1 MNDFSYR
8 RKININIVINAE
20 TKDKNLNFSDL
31 KVITNVTIHNIKITK
46 SLNKKS
52 LLIGGIEE
60 FIYPN
65 LYVRYNGFI
74 RAISVKKTMAASI
87 PIFFEFFPLLKYSK
101 PVLTTKISPRYKSKY
116 SKTFTAIG
124 IFPKKIRSTF

>member
-1 MNDFSYR
+1 MNDFRYR
-8 RKININIVINAE
+8 RRTKTNTVINAE

-65 LYVRYNGFI
+65 L
-74 RAISVKKTMAASI
+74 
-87 PIFFEFFPLLKYSK
+87 
-101 PVLTTKISPRYKSKY
+101 
-116 SKTFTAIG
+116 
-124 IFPKKIRSTF
+124 